1 MIELHG
7 LTEHQVELL
16 DIIWNIDSM
25 PEVEEWVATLSDSDQ
40 MECHSLIELLAI
52 EILDSQLKF
61 SVKFP
66 EAEQVI
72 ERIRFYDK

>member
-1 MIELHG
+1 MIELRG

-52 EILDSQLKF
+52 EIMDSQLKL

-66 EAEQVI
+66 EADKVI
-72 ERIRFYDK
+72 KHIKAL

>member
-25 PEVEEWVATLSDSDQ
+25 PEVEEWIATLSDSDQ
-40 MECHSLIELLAI
+40 MECHSLVELLAI
-52 EILDSQLKF
+52 EILDSQLKL

-66 EAEQVI
+66 EADKVI
-72 ERIRFYDK
+72 KHIKAL

>member
-25 PEVEEWVATLSDSDQ
+25 PEVEEWIATLSDSDQ

-52 EILDSQLKF
+52 EILDTQLKF

-66 EAEQVI
+66 ESDKVI
-72 ERIRFYDK
+72 NHIKAL

>member
-25 PEVEEWVATLSDSDQ
+25 PEVEAWIDTLSERDQ

-52 EILDSQLKF
+52 EILDCQLNL

-66 EAEQVI
+66 EATEFI
-72 ERIRFYDK
+72 NRIKAL